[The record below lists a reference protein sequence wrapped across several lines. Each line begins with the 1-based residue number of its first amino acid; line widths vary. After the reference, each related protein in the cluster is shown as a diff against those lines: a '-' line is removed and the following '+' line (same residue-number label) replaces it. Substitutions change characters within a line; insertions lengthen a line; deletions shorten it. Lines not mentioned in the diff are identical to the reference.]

1 MSNFGDRIVVLI
13 DMDCFFC
20 QVEVKLAPE
29 LKGKPLAVIQY
40 SSFGPGSIIAVNYEA
55 RDFGVTRHMKSDEAK
70 EKCPQIELVTVPP
83 LRNKPDTGRYRAA
96 GKEVIDVL
104 KKHCNVIE
112 RASVDEAY
120 LDITDLVDKKMES
133 VFGQPKDLVTQLENT
148 YVVGYCDYDT
158 NDEEKRTEGVD
169 RWITET
175 FAELGDMQ
183 SRRLAIAG
191 IIVEHLRA
199 EIYSQC
205 EYRCSAGISYNK
217 ILAKLACG
225 LHKPNRQTIL
235 PLAAV
240 PTLYSSL
247 PVKKV
252 RNLGGKFGN
261 IVMESLGCNVMADLL
276 RYSLQDLQR
285 RFDEKT
291 GSWLYNIA
299 RGIDNE
305 PVTNRLV
312 CKSIG
317 ASKNFPGK
325 QAITKLEVLETWAR
339 ELSLEL
345 SDRLEQ
351 DLEEN
356 QRRATSVTISYHYYQ
371 DRKIIAQSKVCSLP
385 SYKAEK
391 IASICVDVISK
402 ALQKPIALISMSAA
416 KFVPIKGSESFKN
429 FFKAPSKSTVATKT
443 EIVAAKTEPVATA
456 ESVES
461 NSNYISKH
469 GANNENDSGNKTDDD
484 VDDIPS
490 DKLEKT
496 CEEKLKISQVK
507 DSCKK
512 TESKFFNTPP
522 STLKSKPAS
531 PKSLNL
537 NKTLNG
543 ENFKNSF
550 FMNILKSSKSSF
562 DSKPSASTFKIL
574 EGFSES
580 SCGNHKSNNDD
591 DGDYNE
597 DQSISE
603 ERKVN
608 TEDSPSDYESP
619 DIFAE
624 SQPQDTSRI
633 RELVCVDQKSGVES
647 KKTNSNEDLIKL
659 KEIFPDLDNI
669 DRSVMQLLPI
679 ELQRAANEY
688 LQRKKS
694 VDISPKSK
702 KNNTKNSTSKTKGQ
716 KSKPEK
722 PKKDN
727 LIYNFL
733 TKNSAGND
741 STMKLCPEC
750 NQMIKEDKFA
760 EHSDFHVAKN
770 LHLAINQPTTVTA
783 VVSETPSDSDTG
795 TPTAKRKMNLNSSK
809 SNKKPRNIQSF
820 FT

>member
-1 MSNFGDRIVVLI
+1 
-13 DMDCFFC
+13 
-20 QVEVKLAPE
+20 
-29 LKGKPLAVIQY
+29 
-40 SSFGPGSIIAVNYEA
+40 
-55 RDFGVTRHMKSDEAK
+55 
-70 EKCPQIELVTVPP
+70 
-83 LRNKPDTGRYRAA
+83 
-96 GKEVIDVL
+96 
-104 KKHCNVIE
+104 
-112 RASVDEAY
+112 
-120 LDITDLVDKKMES
+120 MET

-158 NDEEKRTEGVD
+158 NDEEKRAEGVD
-169 RWITET
+169 RWVTET
-175 FAELGDMQ
+175 FDELGDMQ

-416 KFVPIKGSESFKN
+416 KFVPSKGSESFKN
-429 FFKAPSKSTVATKT
+429 FFKAPSKPAVATKT
-443 EIVAAKTEPVATA
+443 EIVAAKTESVATA
-456 ESVES
+456 EPVEF
-461 NSNYISKH
+461 NSNCISKQ
-469 GANNENDSGNKTDDD
+469 GANNENDSKNKTDDD
-484 VDDIPS
+484 VDDISS

-507 DSCKK
+507 DACKK
-512 TESKFFNTPP
+512 TESKVLNTPP
-522 STLKSKPAS
+522 SNLKSKLGS

-562 DSKPSASTFKIL
+562 DPKPSVSTFKIL
-574 EGFSES
+574 EESSEG
-580 SCGNHKSNNDD
+580 SCGNHKSINDD
-591 DGDYNE
+591 DNE
-597 DQSISE
+597 DQSIPKE
-603 ERKVN
+603 KKVN
-608 TEDSPSDYESP
+608 TEDSMSDYESP

-624 SQPQDTSRI
+624 SQPQDISRI
-633 RELVCVDQKSGVES
+633 NEQVCIDRKNDGET
-647 KKTNSNEDLIKL
+647 KKTNINEDLVKL

-702 KNNTKNSTSKTKGQ
+702 KNNTKNSTTKTKGQ

-733 TKNSAGND
+733 TKNSAGDD

-770 LHLAINQPTTVTA
+770 LHLAINQPATVTA

>member
-1 MSNFGDRIVVLI
+1 MASFGDRIVVLI

-104 KKHCNVIE
+104 KKHCNIIE

-120 LDITDLVDKKMES
+120 LDITDLVDKKMETIHS
-133 VFGQPKDLVTQLENT
+133 QPKNLVAQLSNT
-148 YVVGYCDYDT
+148 YVVGYCDYET
-158 NDEEKRTEGVD
+158 NDEEKRKEGVD
-169 RWITET
+169 RWIAEA
-175 FAELGDMQ
+175 FSELGDMQ
-183 SRRLAIAG
+183 ARRLAIAG
-191 IIVEHLRA
+191 IIVEFLRA

-205 EYRCSAGISYNK
+205 EFRCSAGISYNK

-235 PLAAV
+235 PSAGV

-276 RYSLQDLQR
+276 RYSLQDLQK

-325 QAITKLEVLETWAR
+325 QAITKLDVLESWAH

-351 DLEEN
+351 DLDEN
-356 QRRATSVTISYHYYQ
+356 KRRATSLTISYHYYQ
-371 DRKIIAQSKVCSLP
+371 DRRIIAQSKVCSLP

-391 IASICVDVISK
+391 ISSICVDVISK
-402 ALQKPIALISMSAA
+402 GLQKPIALISMSAG
-416 KFVPIKGSESFKN
+416 KFVPSKGSESFKN
-429 FFKAPSKSTVATKT
+429 FFKPGKSSADKT
-443 EIVAAKTEPVATA
+443 EHTATS
-456 ESVES
+456 ESVDSIS
-461 NSNYISKH
+461 NCLSK
-469 GANNENDSGNKTDDD
+469 EDVKVDDESGNKTDDE
-484 VDDIPS
+484 DDNP
-490 DKLEKT
+490 LEKSFV
-496 CEEKLKISQVK
+496 EISTKVCDDK
-507 DSCKK
+507 SR
-512 TESKFFNTPP
+512 KFFEVKNSIRKNKDKVQNKPVINSLT
-522 STLKSKPAS
+522 SKPIN
-531 PKSLNL
+531 LNL

-550 FMNILKSSKSSF
+550 FMNILKDSKATVGLKPSVSTSKFLEQSTEVGHQSKS
-562 DSKPSASTFKIL
+562 
-574 EGFSES
+574 
-580 SCGNHKSNNDD
+580 
-591 DGDYNE
+591 DGEDNE
-597 DQSISE
+597 DKSVSE
-603 ERKVN
+603 EKKVSI
-608 TEDSPSDYESP
+608 DSPIEYQSP

-624 SQPQDTSRI
+624 SPAQDACDVS
-633 RELVCVDQKSGVES
+633 EPEHAEQKTVVES
-647 KKTNSNEDLIKL
+647 KQADDTDVLDKL

-679 ELQRAANEY
+679 ELQRAANAY
-688 LQRKKS
+688 LKSRKT
-694 VDISPKSK
+694 VDTSPVVK
-702 KNNTKNSTSKTKGQ
+702 KNVKNSTGKTKGQ
-716 KSKPEK
+716 KNKTDKSSV
-722 PKKDN
+722 KKDN
-727 LIYNFL
+727 SIYNFL
-733 TKNSAGND
+733 TKNSADND

-750 NQMIKEDKFA
+750 NQMIKKDKFS

-770 LHLAINQPTTVTA
+770 LHLAINQSSISSA
-783 VVSETPSDSDTG
+783 VNETPGDNDPE
-795 TPTAKRKMNLNSSK
+795 TPTAKRKINLNNSK